1 MAQWN
6 KDTQA
11 YRAQDTT
18 NFEVVMLANQYG
30 DVAGAT
36 ETATARSA
44 FGETVVVPITPVVQL
59 DALYGLDTNDFDV
72 FNFNGTATTENNT
85 FKVGADDSNANSY
98 GVIRSKRFVRYRP
111 GQGALAR
118 FTASFTATDGV
129 GPTGFTQRAGFFN
142 QEQALQIGFNTDG
155 KFGILRAN
163 GGKAHI
169 QELEFSALADGDVT
183 VQINGTS
190 FAAVTVAGGSVADNI
205 AALVAG
211 LQQQVLFNALYV
223 VEYEETKIR
232 FLATSLGP
240 QNGTNNVTSATSVTF
255 TSASLQEGLAQTE
268 TWIYQENF
276 NLDTLDGN
284 GPSGVLLDHTKLNVY
299 QINFRWLGAGE
310 MRYAV
315 ENPINGDMIFF
326 HHEHYSNQYIVPHLD
341 NPSMKIGYVAAN
353 LSGGT
358 GTGSVTVRGA
368 SMLGAIEGELVITTN
383 PQALTASRS
392 SLNTAN
398 AVFHMLSIKNK
409 LIYQNKINTRDILI
423 RSISSACAATA
434 GQPATV
440 YVYSSPNIGQNLLW
454 QDTGE
459 FNTTL
464 IAKNAATITNPP
476 QPIAV
481 FSLAAGGPLNIDVS
495 SLNIKIPPQGYL
507 TFGISSTGN
516 MTAASLAANIIEV

>member
-6 KDTQA
+6 KSTQA

-72 FNFNGTATTENNT
+72 FNFNGTATTENHT
-85 FKVGADDSNANSY
+85 FKVGADSTANSY

-118 FTASFTATDGV
+118 FTASFTATDGL

-169 QELEFSALADGDVT
+169 HEFTFSAFPNATVT

-190 FAAVTVAGGSVADNI
+190 FTAVAVAGGSIAANI
-205 AALVAG
+205 AALAAG
-211 LQQQVLFNALYV
+211 LQQETLFNALYI
-223 VEYEETKIR
+223 VEYDETKIR

-240 QNGTNNVTSATSVTF
+240 QNGTNSVTGTGVVATSNH
-255 TSASLQEGLAQTE
+255 LQLGVAQTE
-268 TWIYQENF
+268 NWVYQEDF

-326 HHEHYSNQYIVPHLD
+326 HHEHYSNQYIVSHLD

-353 LSGGT
+353 LGGGT
-358 GTGSVTVRGA
+358 ESVTVRGA

-383 PQALTASRS
+383 PQALVASRS
-392 SLNTAN
+392 SLNSNTQEI
-398 AVFHMLSIKNK
+398 FHMFSVKNK
-409 LIYQNKINTRDILI
+409 LIIQNKINTRDILI
-423 RSISSACAATA
+423 RSISSACSATA

-440 YVYSSPNIGQNLLW
+440 YVYSSPSIPNLAW
-454 QDTGE
+454 TDTGE
-459 FNTTL
+459 FKPSM
-464 IAKNAATITNPP
+464 IAKNEVIITNPP
-476 QPIAV
+476 EPIAV
-481 FSLAAGGPLNIDVS
+481 FTLAAGGPLNIDVS
-495 SLNIKIPPQGYL
+495 SLNMKIPPQGYL
-507 TFGISSTGN
+507 SFGISATGN
-516 MTAASLAANIIEV
+516 MTGATISANVIEV